1 MLLLSAPRLY
11 GERVPVKLLR
21 TSNSKVRQKIVD
33 THNYFRTQV
42 KPPAANMLVMV
53 SDLCIYSNSKYLD
66 PLSFQRV
73 SPIPIIDA
81 RSPNCAFERYYSF
94 GFYLRSIRKET
105 SNERILLYKRKFYKS
120 VIRLLYF

>member
-73 SPIPIIDA
+73 STYPYN
-81 RSPNCAFERYYSF
+81 RCAFSKLFERYYSF

-105 SNERILLYKRKFYKS
+105 NNERILLYKRKFYKS